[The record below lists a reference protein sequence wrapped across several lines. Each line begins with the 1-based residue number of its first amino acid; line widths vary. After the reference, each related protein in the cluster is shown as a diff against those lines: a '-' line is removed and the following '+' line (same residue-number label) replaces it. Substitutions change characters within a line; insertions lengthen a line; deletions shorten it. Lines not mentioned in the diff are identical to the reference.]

1 MASIIDR
8 IPEAA
13 WTAMGNT
20 LVNQVCNLTYYDK
33 NNGDK
38 DLKRHPKREM
48 LNIITEF
55 LQNNINLRDANADE
69 KFKVE
74 FFKNIADSINPC
86 IAKMYENDL
95 MAIRCMEGILNE
107 YPYILMNII
116 NIIAAKSS
124 DEADESTEKKESFI
138 TIFMRKITTYI
149 NVDNEISKNI
159 NKDTEPVSAENEDS
173 EKLYEMENEDISGVQ
188 DTLVTNIK
196 KYGFLKNADNIDHL
210 KKVSNDEVIKHI
222 DSLIDTIVSTDQEKE
237 NIEAANSPLAAFTQ
251 MMPDTNPLSVLIKEA
266 VGDMPEQFVERVFA
280 TLEKS
285 DAKQYSEIK
294 EDIYKTIL
302 SALRYHLGKPEGRQ
316 IYLRQ
321 IEPIVRN
328 YAVKSLINDD
338 TTIICIFQL
347 IRDSP
352 KINKFIRKTV
362 EIAYKNKNTNFTN
375 PSFQDMR
382 KFTGG
387 AMPNPFKVFRD
398 KTEPFVNKVLGK
410 TPVSAAPDSTA
421 PDSAAPDSTAPDST
435 ADVID
440 EPYDMSKIISEY
452 KNTFAY
458 DVYQLLDTE
467 IQSVI
472 KGNDPIAKMYN
483 DLEQFKVPKLAKLNK
498 NAIDYAKT
506 MCSPGIMKKEI
517 AQSKSTYRK
526 PATQSVEN
534 TTQSVENTTQSVE
547 NTTQSVENTA
557 QSVENTTQSVEN
569 TTQSVEPITGYAA
582 AEEMSTIP
590 PAPGDTATP
599 PNLEDAQKQVMSGV
613 EDMINQGKGKVSELY
628 KTSPNLADAQK
639 QVMSGVE
646 DMMNKGKGKV
656 SELYKTA
663 PTLADAQKQA
673 MSPELKDA
681 AKQAMSAMPTT
692 LADAKKQAMSA
703 LPPDAQKKVLSSL
716 PPNAQN
722 LANKA
727 MSFLNTPKKG
737 GNIHKTYRKM
747 IEKRHKYTRKI

>member
-13 WTAMGNT
+13 WTSMGNT

-33 NNGDK
+33 DNGDK

-55 LQNNINLRDANADE
+55 LQNNINLREANADE

-74 FFKNIADSINPC
+74 FFKNVADNINPC

-116 NIIAAKSS
+116 NVIAQKSS
-124 DEADESTEKKESFI
+124 DEVDESTEKKESFI

-149 NVDNEISKNI
+149 NVDNEVSKDI
-159 NKDTEPVSAENEDS
+159 NKDTEPVSAQNEDS
-173 EKLYEMENEDISGVQ
+173 EKLYEMENEDISGVE

-210 KKVSNDEVIKHI
+210 KKVSNDVVIKHI

-387 AMPNPFKVFRD
+387 AIPNPFKVFRE

-410 TPVSAAPDSTA
+410 TPVLPS
-421 PDSAAPDSTAPDST
+421 PDSAAPVLPSTDS

-483 DLEQFKVPKLAKLNK
+483 DLEQFKVPKLSKLNK

-526 PATQSVEN
+526 MAPQSVEN
-534 TTQSVENTTQSVE
+534 PAQGVENPTQGVE
-547 NTTQSVENTA
+547 NPTQGVENPA
-557 QSVENTTQSVEN
+557 QGVENPAQGVEN
-569 TTQSVEPITGYAA
+569 PAQGVEPIAA
-582 AEEMSTIP
+582 I
-590 PAPGDTATP
+590 TP
-599 PNLEDAQKQVMSGV
+599 TNLEDM
-613 EDMINQGKGKVSELY
+613 MNQGKDKVSGLY
-628 KTSPNLADAQK
+628 KTSPNLADAQ
-639 QVMSGVE
+639 VE
-646 DMMNKGKGKV
+646 DMMNQGKDKV

-663 PTLADAQKQA
+663 TNAQEQAMSALPQNLADAQ
-673 MSPELKDA
+673 
-681 AKQAMSAMPTT
+681 KQAMSAMPTT
-692 LADAKKQAMSA
+692 LADAQKQAMSSMSPELKDTATKAMSAMPTTLADAKTQAMSA
-703 LPPDAQKKVLSSL
+703 LTPDAQKQVISSL

-747 IEKRHKYTRKI
+747 IEKRHKYTRKT